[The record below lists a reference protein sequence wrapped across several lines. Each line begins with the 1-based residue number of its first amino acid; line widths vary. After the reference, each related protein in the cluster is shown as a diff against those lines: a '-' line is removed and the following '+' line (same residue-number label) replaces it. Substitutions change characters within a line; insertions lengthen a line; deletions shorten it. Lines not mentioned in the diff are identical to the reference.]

1 MLVEIIFLR
10 KVKTE
15 NPTGGKKPENK
26 SQAFAIGNNV
36 GKQKEIGKH
45 RPFENHRP
53 TDEGGNQFHVLILGI

>member
-1 MLVEIIFLR
+1 M
-10 KVKTE
+10 
-15 NPTGGKKPENK
+15 GKKQENT